1 MITVA
6 VGHLPHPHGRTLRQ
20 TQTSTGYGYRRAA
33 LMNADSQTSR
43 IVHGSNRRRIRRV
56 HLNDF
61 HTRAKRRRFQV
72 LDRLFIRKA

>member
-6 VGHLPHPHGRTLRQ
+6 AGHLPHPHGRTLRQ
-20 TQTSTGYGYRRAA
+20 IQTSTGYGNRRA

-43 IVHGSNRRRIRRV
+43 IVHGSNRRRICRV